1 MVDQEEFVAMKYEK
15 SMKVDPKIAAKED
28 LEKLK
33 LKYPRRLQSV
43 YYVSCALEDAE
54 ACWN

>member
-43 YYVSCALEDAE
+43 YYVSCALEDVE
-54 ACWN
+54 AC